1 MWQKEGKGVNT
12 SSELQRRKKKKG
24 RCCCCCCCCFVWWL
38 MGSPG
43 ETHHQHYAPTP
54 SPYTNQSILVVIT
67 ISSFSYFICYPAVTL
82 LLIFDATK
90 RGWSRICRKQ
100 TMQHASTSHAHTSVI
115 YTHTHFAFIDHHCMM
130 MMKIAMSH
138 IMSMVVVARVLVYY
152 VGLWWHAKP

>member
-1 MWQKEGKGVNT
+1 MTKRGKRSEHKQRIATPKE
-12 SSELQRRKKKKG
+12 KKG
-24 RCCCCCCCCFVWWL
+24 PVLLLLLLLPCVWL

-43 ETHHQHYAPTP
+43 ETHQHYAPTP

-67 ISSFSYFICYPAVTL
+67 ISSFSYFICYPAVI

-115 YTHTHFAFIDHHCMM
+115 YTHTHTNLAFIDHCM

-138 IMSMVVVARVLVYY
+138 IMCMGVVARVLVYV
-152 VGLWWHAKP
+152 VGLW